1 MAAPLPVPSRQCGM
15 RPLPRAQ
22 RGAPHQAGAPW
33 SVRRPAHRCSATG
46 TEPVRSTR
54 IASLIACLPT
64 DVVGG
69 VVTKMDLEPLLISV
83 ERIPGGT
90 MLVVRGEIDLATA
103 PLLRHELL
111 RHLATAERLWLD
123 LTGVT
128 FMDSSGLHVLIASQ
142 RRADLLGAHL
152 VIARASTAVDRV
164 LEVTGASPLFAR
176 GAKDV
181 DPSFPAVSLGL
192 PTGTRAE
199 NDQSRVCGPA
209 DGTVSYPR

>member
-1 MAAPLPVPSRQCGM
+1 MKV
-15 RPLPRAQ
+15 
-22 RGAPHQAGAPW
+22 
-33 SVRRPAHRCSATG
+33 
-46 TEPVRSTR
+46 
-54 IASLIACLPT
+54 
-64 DVVGG
+64 
-69 VVTKMDLEPLLISV
+69 EPLLIAI

-103 PLLRHELL
+103 PQLRNELV

-123 LTGVT
+123 LTNVT

-164 LEVTGASPLFAR
+164 LEATGASPLFAR

-181 DPSFPAVSLGL
+181 DPSVAVVSLGL
-192 PTGTRAE
+192 PTGAKAE
-199 NDQSRVCGPA
+199 NDQSLVCGIA
-209 DGTVSYPR
+209 DGTGP